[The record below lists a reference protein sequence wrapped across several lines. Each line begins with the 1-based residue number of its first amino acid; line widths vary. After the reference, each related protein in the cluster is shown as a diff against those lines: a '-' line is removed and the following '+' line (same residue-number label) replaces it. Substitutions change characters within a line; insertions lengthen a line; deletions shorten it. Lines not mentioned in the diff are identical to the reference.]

1 MNRIKYP
8 SKKEMHQQISIIIDR
23 SGIFHNQEQ
32 EGDTLQFTEC
42 KPVRHRGRYTK
53 AMAGVCVMAA
63 AAVLL
68 VFSAN
73 QFLHYNMRSRAM
85 TAVGTEKQEVTEEIV
100 NEQIVVKMQWLTID
114 ENGISKTVRIPTV
127 YMNGKEVEEISNFY
141 ELQLSLQNDEPMDT
155 AVQAVQAVQAEDGE
169 KADAQENA
177 ADSVVRHDCSV
188 VKGISDHNMDVISF
202 FENYYEQTKED
213 GMLTTMQSFSARNF
227 NVVTGEQISIQEIFT
242 DFEEGISELAS
253 AIYIEI
259 YRNLSAADMGKYEIT
274 EKEIRELL
282 FTDQLWCFDS
292 TGIRFCCNGSIQTSD
307 VLEDG
312 TTYIFYA
319 GTTVTIPYS
328 ELFYLKDEYRN

>member
-23 SGIFHNQEQ
+23 SGIFHKQEQ

-53 AMAGVCVMAA
+53 AMADVCVMAA

-68 VFSAN
+68 VFAAN
-73 QFLHYNMRSRAM
+73 QFLYYNMRSRAM
-85 TAVGTEKQEVTEEIV
+85 TDMGTEKQEAAEEIV
-100 NEQIVVKMQWLTID
+100 NEQIVVQMQWLTID

-127 YMNGKEVEEISNFY
+127 YLNGKEVEGISNFY
-141 ELQLSLQNDEPMDT
+141 ETHLSLQNDEPMD
-155 AVQAVQAVQAEDGE
+155 AAVQAEEGE
-169 KADAQENA
+169 KADAQANA
-177 ADSVVRHDCSV
+177 ADSAVRHDCSV

-213 GMLTTMQSFSARNF
+213 GMVTTMQSFSARNF
-227 NVVTGEQISIQEIFT
+227 NVVTGEQISIQDIFT
-242 DFEEGISELAS
+242 DSEKGISELAS
-253 AIYIEI
+253 AIYREI
-259 YRNLSAADMGKYEIT
+259 YRNLSDEDIGKYRIT
-274 EKEIRELL
+274 ERDIRELL

-292 TGIRFCCNGSIQTSD
+292 TGIRFCCNESMQTSD
-307 VLEDG
+307 VSEDG
-312 TTYIFYA
+312 TTYIFCA

-328 ELFYLKDEYRN
+328 ELVYLKDEYRN